1 MISFFF
7 LMIRRPPRS
16 TRTDTLFPYTTL
28 FRSGVVARA
37 ALAFERRCIAGFDQT
52 SSISPAMCRKLVA
65 KGRTPTTVHELRNWA
80 SVAPIG
86 GRDSTFRERWSIR
99 TPHVILYSGRIAK
112 KQGIEIVVDVARRL
126 RDRTEITFVLCGD
139 RQRGGKGKSVSVSVD

>member
-1 MISFFF
+1 MTPGLGCPKTWLHGQDFVVGAGFGTGQ
-7 LMIRRPPRS
+7 MHA
-16 TRTDTLFPYTTL
+16 
-28 FRSGVVARA
+28 GVVFARA

-52 SSISPAMCRKLVA
+52 SSISPAVCRKLVA

-99 TPHVILYSGRIAK
+99 TTHVLPHSGSIAK
-112 KQGIEIVVDVARRL
+112 KQTRKSLVE
-126 RDRTEITFVLCGD
+126 
-139 RQRGGKGKSVSVSVD
+139 GKSVAVRVDSGSSRVIK

>member
-1 MISFFF
+1 
-7 LMIRRPPRS
+7 
-16 TRTDTLFPYTTL
+16 
-28 FRSGVVARA
+28 
-37 ALAFERRCIAGFDQT
+37 
-52 SSISPAMCRKLVA
+52 MCRKLVA

-99 TPHVILYSGRIAK
+99 TPHVILYSGSIDK

-126 RDRTEITFVLCGD
+126 RDRNDNTFGLCGSGPT
-139 RQRGGKGKSVSVSVD
+139 RQDPEARAAGLANIQFPQQNPPRGIQEVGPEGG

>member
-86 GRDSTFRERWSIR
+86 GRDSTFRERWRIR
-99 TPHVILYSGRIAK
+99 TPHVILYSGSIRS
-112 KQGIEIVVDVARRL
+112 EER
-126 RDRTEITFVLCGD
+126 
-139 RQRGGKGKSVSVSVD
+139 RGGKEGVSPFRCRWWPYHYKKKISYLNKKE

>member
-1 MISFFF
+1 MHAG
-7 LMIRRPPRS
+7 
-16 TRTDTLFPYTTL
+16 
-28 FRSGVVARA
+28 GVVARA

-86 GRDSTFRERWSIR
+86 GRDSTFRERWSLR
-99 TPHVILYSGRIAK
+99 TPHVILYSGSITK
-112 KQGIEIVVDVARRL
+112 NPGLEIVVARARRL
-126 RDRTEITFVLCGD
+126 RHRNDHHFILLRSGAPP
-139 RQRGGKGKSVSVSVD
+139 

>member
-1 MISFFF
+1 
-7 LMIRRPPRS
+7 
-16 TRTDTLFPYTTL
+16 
-28 FRSGVVARA
+28 
-37 ALAFERRCIAGFDQT
+37 
-52 SSISPAMCRKLVA
+52 MCRKLVA

-99 TPHVILYSGRIAK
+99 TPHVILYSGSIAK

-126 RDRTEITFVLCGD
+126 RDRNDITFVLCGSGPP
-139 RQRGGKGKSVSVSVD
+139 RQEPETRAQERQSGVEGKSGSVRVS

>member
-1 MISFFF
+1 MHAG
-7 LMIRRPPRS
+7 
-16 TRTDTLFPYTTL
+16 
-28 FRSGVVARA
+28 GVVARA

-80 SVAPIG
+80 SVASIG

-99 TPHVILYSGRIAK
+99 TPHVILYSCTRSEEGRAGK
-112 KQGIEIVVDVARRL
+112 ECV
-126 RDRTEITFVLCGD
+126 RTVRFWGSPD
-139 RQRGGKGKSVSVSVD
+139 H